1 MARWAC
7 GCCKLPSQSFS
18 TCGFRLPGPG
28 ARGQPPAPL
37 PSPHCA
43 LQPAL
48 LGASALAPCSCCS
61 IHESGD
67 SLGVSR
73 ALALHRGRTVRIP
86 APTSSPPPG
95 RQERRVVCLLLCM
108 WVYVPVYLCCVY
120 ALNCICAC
128 VFACVC
134 VCIRLVTCVCCVYL
148 YCEFVVLFVPG
159 LCAVDALMF
168 VYVSVSICMCAFSC
182 VCVYATVSCVHQC
195 VYLYL
200 SMCMSVY
207 ICVSIC
213 VCVSVWTRGLRTPPV
228 GGIWPGDVFGL
239 AHRVFSTS
247 RANI

>member
-18 TCGFRLPGPG
+18 TCGSRLPGPG
-28 ARGQPPAPL
+28 TRGQPPAPL
-37 PSPHCA
+37 PSPRCA

-86 APTSSPPPG
+86 ALTSSPPPG

-108 WVYVPVYLCCVY
+108 FGYMCL
-120 ALNCICAC
+120 CICVVSMC
-128 VFACVC
+128 LIVFVHVSLSTCVC
-134 VCIRLVTCVCCVYL
+134 MHLVSCVCCVYL

-159 LCAVDALMF
+159 LCAVDVLML

-200 SMCMSVY
+200 SVCMSVY